1 MKEFELDLLEGQE
14 LVKNH
19 TFKEFWESVDTIVEQ
34 QRNQTTAYTQQE
46 LQEHIE
52 RQVYGEDERQAIRM
66 QEMMQQM

>member
-1 MKEFELDLLEGQE
+1 
-14 LVKNH
+14 VKNH